1 MLTSITIDSALLQA
15 AIALDSDIPIET
27 IVDTALRDYIA
38 QHQTQPINQSQTF
51 GEAILAFRQKHH
63 LDQLDLNP
71 DEIWAD
77 IRDRDFTGRE
87 VSFE

>member
-1 MLTSITIDSALLQA
+1 MLASIDIDSALLQA
-15 AIALDSDIPIET
+15 AIALDSEITIEM
-27 IVDTALRDYIA
+27 IVDTALRNYIA
-38 QHQTQPINQSQTF
+38 QHQPKIPTQTF

-63 LDQLDLNP
+63 LDQSDLNP

-77 IRDRDFTGRE
+77 VRDRDFTGRE